1 MSEII
6 FCPQCSGSNEKGKEF
21 CNNCGESIG
30 EDQTTGNKVAQQSS
44 INQKQSPMLKKILG
58 ICGLV
63 IGIISVVVLSWIE
76 VYARLLWTPFLFLGI
91 AIIGSIF
98 SAIAFREYKIIGI
111 TGLVISLL
119 GGLIQ
124 IMWLMF
130 YGLVILMFT
139 R

>member
-1 MSEII
+1 MTGVQTCALPIY
-6 FCPQCSGSNEKGKEF
+6 
-21 CNNCGESIG
+21 NCGESIG
-30 EDQTTGNKVAQQSS
+30 EDQITGNKVAQQSS
-44 INQKQSPMLKKILG
+44 VDQKQSTMLKKILG

-76 VYARLLWTPFLFLGI
+76 VYAQLLWTPFLFLGI

-98 SAIAFREYKIIGI
+98 SAIAFREHKIIGI

-124 IMWLMF
+124 ILWLML
-130 YGLVILMFT
+130 YGLVILMFAH
-139 R
+139 